1 MSCYLKFKFI
11 KGNGKIMKWFLYYG
25 IALVVFMVIDLIW
38 LGFIAKDI
46 YSKYLGY
53 LMSDKVNWIAAVV
66 FYLIFIGGI
75 LYFVIY
81 PSLLDQNITNLVIRA
96 AFFGFITYA
105 TYDLTNLA
113 TIKDWPIQIT
123 IIDLIW
129 GTTLSTSVSVISY
142 FIIKLLG

>member
-1 MSCYLKFKFI
+1 MKR
-11 KGNGKIMKWFLYYG
+11 GKIMKWFLYYG
-25 IALVVFMVIDLIW
+25 IALVVFMIIDLIW
-38 LGFIAKDI
+38 LGFIAKNL
-46 YSKYLGY
+46 YAKYLGY
-53 LMSDKVNWIAAVV
+53 LMTDKVNWIAAVI

-75 LYFVIY
+75 CYFVLY

-96 AFFGFITYA
+96 ALFGFITYA

-129 GTTLSTSVSVISY
+129 GTSLSTSVSVISY

>member
-1 MSCYLKFKFI
+1 
-11 KGNGKIMKWFLYYG
+11 MKWFLYYG

-38 LGFIAKDI
+38 LGFIAKDL

-53 LMSDKVNWIAAVV
+53 LMADKVNWVSAIV

-75 LYFVIY
+75 LYFVLY
-81 PSLLDQNITNLVIRA
+81 PSLLDKNLINLIIRA
-96 AFFGFITYA
+96 ALFGFITYA

-142 FIIKLLG
+142 FIINLLG